1 MLPGYHRWVPHI
13 VIIICI
19 ICTYVHVCVYV
30 LDMYIEGKVETS
42 KTGYPSICF
51 VTTRERVARFH
62 DGYKRPADYFYA
74 HNRILQ
80 SSSSDVLLNHLRNE
94 IGSLYIY

>member
-1 MLPGYHRWVPHI
+1 MWIIEPWVLNAWP
-13 VIIICI
+13 V
-19 ICTYVHVCVYV
+19 VRFKNKVYV

-74 HNRILQ
+74 HNRTLQ